1 MQFVAQIQS
10 MRAPSSSTADLFIW
24 GGVLIVLLVGLWL
37 VCIWLRRWYFGTSE
51 DGFPSGLWTLSDLR
65 RMREQGEI
73 TEDEYET
80 LRGQAVGSYQDKD
93 DPADA
98 D

>member
-1 MQFVAQIQS
+1 MQIAAHIQS
-10 MRAPSSSTADLFIW
+10 MLATSSNTADLFIW
-24 GGVLIVLLVGLWL
+24 GGVLIVLLVALWL
-37 VCIWLRRWYFGTSE
+37 ACIWLRKWYFGTSKDE
-51 DGFPSGLWTLSDLR
+51 FSSGLWTLADLR

-80 LRGQAVGSYQDKD
+80 LHGQAIALHKD
-93 DPADA
+93 NDEPADS

>member
-1 MQFVAQIQS
+1 MQFVAQVQS
-10 MRAPSSSTADLFIW
+10 MLAPSSNTADLFVW
-24 GGVLIVLLVGLWL
+24 GGVLIVLLVALWL
-37 VCIWLRRWYFGTSE
+37 VCIWLRRWYLGTSE
-51 DGFPSGLWTLSDLR
+51 DGFASGLWTLADLR

-80 LRGQAVGSYQDKD
+80 LHGQAITSYQDND
-93 DPADA
+93 EQADA

>member
-1 MQFVAQIQS
+1 MQFVAQLQL
-10 MRAPSSSTADLFIW
+10 MRAPSSSTADLFLW
-24 GGVLIVLLVGLWL
+24 GGVLIVLLVVLCFVCLWL
-37 VCIWLRRWYFGTSE
+37 RKWYFGTSE
-51 DGFPSGLWTLSDLR
+51 DEFSSGLWTVADLR

-80 LRGQAVGSYQDKD
+80 LHGQAITSHKD
-93 DPADA
+93 SDEPADA

>member
-10 MRAPSSSTADLFIW
+10 MLAPSSNMADLFVW
-24 GGVLIVLLVGLWL
+24 GGVLIVLLVVLWFVCLWL
-37 VCIWLRRWYFGTSE
+37 RKWYLGTSE
-51 DGFPSGLWTLSDLR
+51 DGFSSGLWSLVDLR

-80 LRGQAVGSYQDKD
+80 LHGKALAVHEHDSEST
-93 DPADA
+93 DA

>member
-1 MQFVAQIQS
+1 MQIVAQIQS
-10 MRAPSSSTADLFIW
+10 MLAPSSNTADLFVW
-24 GGVLIVLLVGLWL
+24 GGVLIVLLVALWL

-51 DGFPSGLWTLSDLR
+51 DGFPSGLWTLADLR

-80 LRGQAVGSYQDKD
+80 LHGQAVAGYQDKD
-93 DPADA
+93 EPADA
-98 D
+98 G

>member
-1 MQFVAQIQS
+1 MQIVAQIPS
-10 MRAPSSSTADLFIW
+10 MPAPSSSTADLFVW
-24 GGVLIVLLVGLWL
+24 GGVLIVLLVALWL
-37 VCIWLRRWYFGTSE
+37 VCIWLRKWYFRTSE
-51 DGFPSGLWTLSDLR
+51 DEFSSGLWTLADLR

-80 LRGQAVGSYQDKD
+80 LHGQAIVLHKD
-93 DPADA
+93 SDEPADA

>member
-10 MRAPSSSTADLFIW
+10 APAPSGSTADLFLW
-24 GGVLIVLLVGLWL
+24 GGVLIVLLVALWL
-37 VCIWLRRWYFGTSE
+37 VSIWLRRWYFGTTE
-51 DGFPSGLWTLSDLR
+51 DEFSSGLWTLADLR

-80 LRGQAVGSYQDKD
+80 LHGQAIASYQDD
-93 DPADA
+93 DEPADA

>member
-1 MQFVAQIQS
+1 ML
-10 MRAPSSSTADLFIW
+10 APSSNTADLFIW
-24 GGVLIVLLVGLWL
+24 GGVLIVLFVALWL
-37 VCIWLRRWYFGTSE
+37 ACIWLRKWYFGTSE
-51 DGFPSGLWTLSDLR
+51 DGFPLGLWTLADLR

-80 LRGQAVGSYQDKD
+80 LHGKALAVHKHDSEST
-93 DPADA
+93 DA

>member
-10 MRAPSSSTADLFIW
+10 MLAPSSSTADLFIW
-24 GGVLIVLLVGLWL
+24 GGVLIVLLVALWL

-51 DGFPSGLWTLSDLR
+51 DGFPSGLWTLADLR

-80 LRGQAVGSYQDKD
+80 LHGQAIASHQDND
-93 DPADA
+93 EPADA
-98 D
+98 G

>member
-1 MQFVAQIQS
+1 MQIVVQIQS
-10 MRAPSSSTADLFIW
+10 MLAPSSNTVDLFIW
-24 GGVLIVLLVGLWL
+24 GAVLIVLLVALWL
-37 VCIWLRRWYFGTSE
+37 VLIWLRKWYFGTSE
-51 DGFPSGLWTLSDLR
+51 DGFSSGLWSLVDLR

-80 LRGQAVGSYQDKD
+80 LHGKALAVHEHDSEST
-93 DPADA
+93 DA

>member
-10 MRAPSSSTADLFIW
+10 ALAASGNTADLFLW
-24 GGVLIVLLVGLWL
+24 GGVLLVLLVGLWL
-37 VCIWLRRWYFGTSE
+37 VCIWLRRWYLGTSE
-51 DGFPSGLWTLSDLR
+51 EGIASDLWTLEDLR

-80 LRGQAVGSYQDKD
+80 LYGQAIALHKD
-93 DPADA
+93 NGESADTE
-98 D
+98 

>member
-1 MQFVAQIQS
+1 MQLVAQLQL

-24 GGVLIVLLVGLWL
+24 GGVLIVLLVALWL
-37 VCIWLRRWYFGTSE
+37 ACIWLRKWYFGTSKDE
-51 DGFPSGLWTLSDLR
+51 FSSGLWTLADLR
-65 RMREQGEI
+65 RMKEQGEI

-80 LRGQAVGSYQDKD
+80 LHGQAIALHKD
-93 DPADA
+93 SDEPADS

>member
-1 MQFVAQIQS
+1 MQFAAQIQS
-10 MRAPSSSTADLFIW
+10 MLAPSSNTADLFIW
-24 GGVLIVLLVGLWL
+24 GGVLIGLLVALWL
-37 VCIWLRRWYFGTSE
+37 ACIWLRKWYFGTSE
-51 DGFPSGLWTLSDLR
+51 DGFSFGLWTLADLR

-80 LRGQAVGSYQDKD
+80 LHGQAIAGYQDKD
-93 DPADA
+93 EPADP

>member
-10 MRAPSSSTADLFIW
+10 APARSDGTADLFLW
-24 GGVLIVLLVGLWL
+24 GGVLIVLLVALWL
-37 VCIWLRRWYFGTSE
+37 VCLWLRKWYFGTSE
-51 DGFPSGLWTLSDLR
+51 DGFPSGLWTLADLR

-80 LRGQAVGSYQDKD
+80 LHGQAIALHRDND
-93 DPADA
+93 EPADA

>member
-1 MQFVAQIQS
+1 MQFVAQVQS
-10 MRAPSSSTADLFIW
+10 MPAPSSSTADLFIW
-24 GGVLIVLLVGLWL
+24 GGVLIVLLVVLWL
-37 VCIWLRRWYFGTSE
+37 VCLWLRKWYFGTSE
-51 DGFPSGLWTLSDLR
+51 GGFPSGLWTLEDLR

-80 LRGQAVGSYQDKD
+80 LHGQAIASHQDKD
-93 DPADA
+93 EPADA

>member
-1 MQFVAQIQS
+1 MQFVAQLQL
-10 MRAPSSSTADLFIW
+10 MLAPSNNTADLFIW
-24 GGVLIVLLVGLWL
+24 GGVLIVLLVALWL
-37 VCIWLRRWYFGTSE
+37 ACIWLRRWYFGTSE
-51 DGFPSGLWTLSDLR
+51 DEFSSGLWTLADLR

-80 LRGQAVGSYQDKD
+80 LREQAIALHKD
-93 DPADA
+93 NDEPADA

>member
-1 MQFVAQIQS
+1 MQIAAQIQS
-10 MRAPSSSTADLFIW
+10 MLATSSSTADLFIW
-24 GGVLIVLLVGLWL
+24 GGVLIVLLVALWFVL
-37 VCIWLRRWYFGTSE
+37 IWLRKWYFGTSE
-51 DGFPSGLWTLSDLR
+51 DEFSSELWTLADLR

-80 LRGQAVGSYQDKD
+80 LRGQVFASHKD
-93 DPADA
+93 SDEPADA

>member
-1 MQFVAQIQS
+1 MQFVAQLQL
-10 MRAPSSSTADLFIW
+10 MRAPSSSTAELFIW
-24 GGVLIVLLVGLWL
+24 GGVLIVLLVALWL
-37 VCIWLRRWYFGTSE
+37 ACIWLRKWYFGTSE
-51 DGFPSGLWTLSDLR
+51 DEFSSGLWTLADLR

-80 LRGQAVGSYQDKD
+80 LHGQAIALHKD
-93 DPADA
+93 NDEPADS